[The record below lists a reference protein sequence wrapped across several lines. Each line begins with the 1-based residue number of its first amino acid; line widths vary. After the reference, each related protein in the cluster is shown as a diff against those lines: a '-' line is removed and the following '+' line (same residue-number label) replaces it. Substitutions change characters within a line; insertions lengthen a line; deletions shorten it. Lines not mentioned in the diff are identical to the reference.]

1 MRKTIGYWISA
12 AWLGFVAF
20 LAIFGQWLPL
30 WDWEEPDYDNVG
42 QTPLTSWKHPLGT
55 DGNGMDIFSG
65 LVQGA
70 RVTMLIAIVS
80 VVLGGIIGS
89 ALGITAAYFRGK
101 FDAFMNIVFSVV
113 LSIPNLVLS
122 LSLVSVLAYSDE
134 DRPTTDTR
142 RILVLI
148 LSLTI
153 VIIPVLGRIARATA
167 LQWANREFVTAS
179 KSMGTRNLRIVR
191 EHLLPNVAPAIL
203 AIAFLA
209 VGVVIIAEGSLAVL
223 GVGVPNGKSWGS
235 QLANAIIDIEF
246 YPQSVY
252 VPALFIAATVIA
264 VNFFGDYVRR
274 SLDRRESKI

>member
-1 MRKTIGYWISA
+1 MKKTIGYWLSA
-12 AWLGFVAF
+12 TWLAIVAF

-30 WDWEEPDYDNVG
+30 WDWEEPDYDNIG
-42 QTPLTSWKHPLGT
+42 QTPFTSWKHPLGT
-55 DGNGMDIFSG
+55 DGNGIDIFSG

-70 RVTMLIAIVS
+70 RITMLIALVS
-80 VVLGGIIGS
+80 VILGGAIGS

-101 FDAFMNIVFSVV
+101 FDAFMNIAFSVV

-122 LSLVSVLAYSDE
+122 LSLVSILAYSDE
-134 DRPTTDTR
+134 DNPTTDTR
-142 RILVLI
+142 RIMVLI

-153 VIIPVLGRIARATA
+153 VIIPILGRIARATA

-191 EHLLPNVAPAIL
+191 DHLLPNVAPAII

-235 QLANAIIDIEF
+235 QLAGAIIDIEF

-264 VNFFGDYVRR
+264 VNYFGDYFRR

>member
-1 MRKTIGYWISA
+1 
-12 AWLGFVAF
+12 
-20 LAIFGQWLPL
+20 
-30 WDWEEPDYDNVG
+30 
-42 QTPLTSWKHPLGT
+42 
-55 DGNGMDIFSG
+55 
-65 LVQGA
+65 
-70 RVTMLIAIVS
+70 VS
-80 VVLGGIIGS
+80 VLLGGIIGS

-122 LSLVSVLAYSDE
+122 LSLVSILAYSDE
-134 DRPTTDTR
+134 DNPTTDTR
-142 RILVLI
+142 RIIVLI

-153 VIIPVLGRIARATA
+153 VIIPILGRIARATA

-235 QLANAIIDIEF
+235 QLANSIIDIEF

-264 VNFFGDYVRR
+264 VNYFGDYVRR